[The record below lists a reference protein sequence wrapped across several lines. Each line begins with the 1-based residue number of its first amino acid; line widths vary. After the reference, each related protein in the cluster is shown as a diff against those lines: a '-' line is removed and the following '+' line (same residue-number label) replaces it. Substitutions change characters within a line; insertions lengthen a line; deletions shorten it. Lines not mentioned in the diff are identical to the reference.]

1 MTWQHLLRTLVVVGF
16 AAFALAFAT
25 RAHAETGDSS
35 VYSNLDP
42 VVEEPL
48 RVEQGVDDENV
59 ATGRATATEAELGP
73 NTRRAA
79 RPRPVSTP
87 DMKALIARHASENG
101 VPFELADA
109 VVRLESKYNAA
120 ARNGPHVGL
129 TQIHA
134 GTAFALGYR
143 GATAGLL
150 DPDTNLR
157 YGLKYLAQAYKLAG
171 GDTCGTILRFQSGH
185 RAQRMTRS
193 ASAYCDKIQTILA
206 DAG

>member
-1 MTWQHLLRTLVVVGF
+1 MTWQHLFRTFVVVGF
-16 AAFALAFAT
+16 AALALAFAS

-42 VVEEPL
+42 MAEEPL
-48 RVEQGVDDENV
+48 PVDESAGEAVAAEQP
-59 ATGRATATEAELGP
+59 ATAEADRGQGSRRATALRPKAPELK
-73 NTRRAA
+73 
-79 RPRPVSTP
+79 S
-87 DMKALIARHASENG
+87 LIARHASENG

-109 VVRLESKYNAA
+109 VVRLESKYNAG

-129 TQIHA
+129 TQINA
-134 GTAFALGYR
+134 LTAAALGYR
-143 GATAGLL
+143 GEAAGLL

-171 GDTCGTILRFQSGH
+171 GDTCGTILRFQAGH
-185 RAQRMTRS
+185 RAQRMTRA
-193 ASAYCDKIQTILA
+193 ASAYCAKVKTLLA